1 MKGVKRP
8 GKVGTV
14 ASAVALAVIGVAA
27 AFGVVSADDRHHGPG
42 PNGSASRQVTQEARK
57 VLALIQDAGLPIER
71 PTVLTR
77 DTDPDHLLGETD
89 GYHSKASFEDGRVDG
104 GLVAD
109 NDPGSVALGGVIEVF
124 ESASAAKERAAQL
137 QRDADGI
144 PTRSERGYLVRGVL
158 LRLSPYLDEQQ
169 AEQYRRAIG
178 ARRAPTAAPSAD
190 VREA

>member
-1 MKGVKRP
+1 MACV
-8 GKVGTV
+8 
-14 ASAVALAVIGVAA
+14 VALAVIGVAA
-27 AFGVVSADDRHHGPG
+27 AFGVVSADDQDGAPG
-42 PNGSASRQVTQEARK
+42 ARLDGSTSQQVTQEARQ
-57 VLALIQDAGLPIER
+57 VLALIQEAGLPIER
-71 PTVLTR
+71 PAVLSR
-77 DTDPDHLLGETD
+77 DSDPDHLLGEAD

-104 GLVAD
+104 GLVVD

-124 ESASAAKERAAQL
+124 QSAAAAKERATQL

-169 AEQYRRAIG
+169 AEQYRRVLG
-178 ARRAPTAAPSAD
+178 AKPAPTPSPSTD